1 VIAEGVETVRERDT
15 VMQLGCGYVQG
26 YALAK
31 PGPPFP
37 QVLWSPS

>member
-1 VIAEGVETVRERDT
+1 VIAEGVETVAERD
-15 VMQLGCGYVQG
+15 VVVQLGCGLVQG

-37 QVLWSPS
+37 SITWA